1 MWRWQRSERCMGIVV
16 LMTRKSGS
24 GDGGCACGLIKLIIE
39 IDLPSNWLKYE
50 KRALHICSICCTSH
64 SIRRPTHRSMLCQLF
79 ECYSCFLL
87 SKPLSLFPSVCLFTM
102 WNILENIHLFS
113 PAGRLSSFSQPTL
126 YVTIYYNSDDSCSL
140 LSLSSGP
147 VSFSSAGRET
157 EKVYGD
163 SASASCHI
171 DGHRY
176 KQGWDHYVDA
186 RGLRSH
192 RLAVTTSCIQWNIA
206 VWYTS
211 EKRKKIEK
219 KRGWNYSVD
228 CGQLKGTRERD
239 SYLFLPIRT
248 VCILLRLC
256 APSVRLFLSW
266 YLFDR
271 IAPFYSIPFNCF
283 LFSTT
288 FLLLPMCT
296 AHIHVLT

>member
-1 MWRWQRSERCMGIVV
+1 MKKGHCIFVLFVVRHILFDVQR
-16 LMTRKSGS
+16 T
-24 GDGGCACGLIKLIIE
+24 D
-39 IDLPSNWLKYE
+39 
-50 KRALHICSICCTSH
+50 
-64 SIRRPTHRSMLCQLF
+64 Q
-79 ECYSCFLL
+79 CYVNSSSVTLVFFC
-87 SKPLSLFPSVCLFTM
+87 LSLFLYFPPSVSLQCEIYLRIFT
-102 WNILENIHLFS
+102 
-113 PAGRLSSFSQPTL
+113 
-126 YVTIYYNSDDSCSL
+126 CSL
-140 LSLSSGP
+140 LLAVSPLSHNPRYTSLYTTILMTAAVFCHSQVDP
-147 VSFSSAGRET
+147 WAFHRLE
-157 EKVYGD
+157 ERQRKYID